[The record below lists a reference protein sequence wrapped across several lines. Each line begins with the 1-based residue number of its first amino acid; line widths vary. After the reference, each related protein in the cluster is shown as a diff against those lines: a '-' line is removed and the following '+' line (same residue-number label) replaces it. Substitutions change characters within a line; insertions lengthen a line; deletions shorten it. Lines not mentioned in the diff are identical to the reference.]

1 MPIIPST
8 GGHPGTLSTTA
19 SAAGAGTAYASDSYG
34 PTLFV
39 DTVRGRDYYSGLL
52 PSSAFAT
59 MGAAFAQLDSWNGEV
74 AGSGCNATIYVS
86 GNIMEQLET
95 PSDVYGVRIVGLFN
109 GGVRHTTASG
119 VVLAGNGAAWV
130 SPTSAVA
137 DEPLLRLQ
145 SQGWVVENMLFVPAA
160 GIAGIEIYSADPLE
174 GGHAIIRGCRFVAAN
189 TTTTVGIE
197 DVGGSGF
204 VRVEDCFFQ
213 TLASGIVNT
222 STSQA
227 NPSWWVV
234 TRNRFLDN
242 TEHIDMPFTKSYYT
256 WNIHDEATVNID
268 FSGGGGGN
276 AVNNNNFDN
285 DAANIAPADGY
296 TAGTGDSWQVNQA
309 NDAVY
314 YGIPA

>member
-1 MPIIPST
+1 MT
-8 GGHPGTLSTTA
+8 GTPLFGTNA
-19 SAAGAGTAYASDSYG
+19 SGQINGSLGDSYG
-34 PTLFV
+34 PVLYVST
-39 DTVRGRDYYSGLL
+39 T
-52 PSSAFAT
+52 
-59 MGAAFAQLDSWNGEV
+59 N
-74 AGSGCNATIYVS
+74 AGSGNGRSPKNAYRTMAEAFAELTRLESLNDGGPIPSAASNATIYVS
-86 GNIMEQLET
+86 GDIREQLET
-95 PSDVYGVRIVGLFN
+95 PADVYGVRIVGLFN

-119 VVLAGNGAAWV
+119 TVLPGNGAAWR
-130 SPTSAVA
+130 SPASATA
-137 DEPLLRLQ
+137 DQPLLRLQ
-145 SQGWVVENMLFVPAA
+145 SQGWVVENMLFIPAD

-174 GGHAIIRGCRFVAAN
+174 GGHAIIRGCRFNAADTTN
-189 TTTTVGIE
+189 TIGIE

-204 VRVEDCFFQ
+204 VRVENCFFQ

-234 TRNRFLDN
+234 TGNRFLDN

-256 WNIHDEATVNID
+256 WNTHDEATVNID

-276 AVNNNNFDN
+276 FVNNNGFDN

-309 NDAVY
+309 NDNPY